1 MRKKLTL
8 WMMAV
13 FVPLLLVVAFA
24 LTEWS
29 FSLTM
34 EREQNRVQM
43 TESLIARQVQQT
55 IDDLDYTALEEAAR
69 QYRSFYAAQGVE
81 LLLTYNRSPLG
92 GAQLPSRDYDALLI
106 GQRCAML
113 DAAFQTYAV
122 AEPLSQTVTLLV
134 LRFEADSLSWRSC
147 ARGGGLDATRYYM
160 GDEQEREDTL
170 TDLYKRQGLRPKQ
183 PLTALPGDDGVGIVQ
198 TNPKVFSG
206 MKEFAFKPCRRLTDE
221 ELLTLIQHEIGE
233 NIPDA
238 ALYNQYEK
246 QTRRQLAALLGTPL
260 SVELIHE
267 NLYTLDEFN
276 GVSREI
282 YSSAYR
288 AVADEKAAFVYWAQL
303 DTQTG
308 LLYWADA
315 QPADYEA
322 LPDSDLR
329 SDPYDEQWL
338 QIARAE
344 VASLR
349 RDGTEIVGVRALGE
363 GELEYGGYFMSAF
376 VTMADGSG
384 YSLSIP
390 YQTRRLFNIKYYQ
403 SVDQFRK

>member
-1 MRKKLTL
+1 MESVLNKEKDVEVGVYSLIPEDYQGER
-8 WMMAV
+8 V
-13 FVPLLLVVAFA
+13 FVLLPIH
-24 LTEWS
+24 E
-29 FSLTM
+29 
-34 EREQNRVQM
+34 M
-43 TESLIARQVQQT
+43 TDE
-55 IDDLDYTALEEAAR
+55 
-69 QYRSFYAAQGVE
+69 E
-81 LLLTYNRSPLG
+81 LLQLIDGYARLG
-92 GAQLPSRDYDALLI
+92 
-106 GQRCAML
+106 
-113 DAAFQTYAV
+113 
-122 AEPLSQTVTLLV
+122 
-134 LRFEADSLSWRSC
+134 LRFEADSLGWRNC

-160 GDEQEREDTL
+160 GDEQERKDTL

-267 NLYTLDEFN
+267 NLYTLDELN

-288 AVADEKAAFVYWAQL
+288 AAADEKAAFVYWAQL

-315 QPADYEA
+315 QPAD
-322 LPDSDLR
+322 
-329 SDPYDEQWL
+329 
-338 QIARAE
+338 
-344 VASLR
+344 
-349 RDGTEIVGVRALGE
+349 
-363 GELEYGGYFMSAF
+363 
-376 VTMADGSG
+376 
-384 YSLSIP
+384 
-390 YQTRRLFNIKYYQ
+390 
-403 SVDQFRK
+403 